1 MLNKENIWSESS
13 LPGQLCPITKFHGKP
28 GCQRSQANGSCVAAG
43 LITWGTWR
51 EGQGHSHSFGRIWRR
66 FTPNLT
72 SPRAKEHSRVLANQ
86 SSTCLSTPVFVLS
99 CKAPPASRMKS
110 MLFIRLL
117 QAYSWPSPPCWGYL
131 QSHLCFCLAG
141 LSEISPAEDTAAVP
155 GLSPCLGLPG
165 AHFPTFPVSCH
176 FI

>member
-110 MLFIRLL
+110 MLCIRLL
-117 QAYSWPSPPCWGYL
+117 QASRPGHHLPAGVISRVTSAFALLASQRSPQQRILPRF
-131 QSHLCFCLAG
+131 QDLA
-141 LSEISPAEDTAAVP
+141 
-155 GLSPCLGLPG
+155 
-165 AHFPTFPVSCH
+165 PV
-176 FI
+176 

>member
-110 MLFIRLL
+110 MLFIQLL
-117 QAYSWPSPPCWGYL
+117 QASRPGHHLPAGVISRVTSAFALLASQRSPQQRILPRF
-131 QSHLCFCLAG
+131 QDLA
-141 LSEISPAEDTAAVP
+141 
-155 GLSPCLGLPG
+155 
-165 AHFPTFPVSCH
+165 PV
-176 FI
+176 